1 LVVGNAP
8 RALLVAFA
16 KWSAVLMSWIITDD
30 EDIINIRAI
39 IDTKTQAAEI
49 SELIVALY
57 KRLENSPKLPT
68 KENTDG

>member
-1 LVVGNAP
+1 
-8 RALLVAFA
+8 
-16 KWSAVLMSWIITDD
+16 MSWIITDD